1 MRSSKQNGV
10 STVTAIMLVTV
21 LAVLA
26 TAAIRMLHTAG
37 NDATLDMQ
45 SRQAGEAARSA
56 MQLGFW
62 RVAQTGSCVAT
73 TNINNLPGM
82 LTPYTATL
90 TCTSSPYA
98 DGGAVTRYTL
108 RATACNQPLGGACP
122 NNAASNGNNYVE
134 AVETGECLVRGANAD
149 CY

>member
-1 MRSSKQNGV
+1 MRTQSGV
-10 STVTAIMLVTV
+10 STVTAIVLVTV

-26 TAAIRMLHTAG
+26 TAAIRMLRTTG

-45 SRQAGEAARSA
+45 SRQASEAARAA
-56 MQLGFW
+56 MQFGFY
-62 RVAQTGSCVAT
+62 RITQAGSCVAT

-82 LTPYTATL
+82 LAPYTATL
-90 TCTSSPYA
+90 TCTSTAYA

-108 RATACNQPLGGACP
+108 RATACNQPLAGACP

-134 AVETGECLVRGANAD
+134 AVETGECLVRGVSVD